1 MRYFIQFAYL
11 GTDFHGSQTQPN
23 GVTVQQTMEEAMA
36 TILRT
41 PTPLTFAGRTDA
53 GVHARQM
60 WAHFDAEQALPENL
74 VHRLN
79 ALLPESIAIYSI
91 VRVCADAHARFDA
104 SARTYRYYITTRKD
118 PFAGRI
124 RTRVA
129 PGLDFEAMNRAA
141 ELLLGRQDFASFCR
155 LHTDVKTT
163 ICDVREAYWTVEN
176 ECEAHFTITADRFL
190 RNMVRAVVGTLFD
203 VGRGK
208 LTEEQFQ
215 TIIRAQS
222 RASAGQSADARGL
235 FLEQIQYPTTI
246 FAPF

>member
-1 MRYFIQFAYL
+1 MRYFIRFAYL

-23 GVTVQQTMEEAMA
+23 GVTVQQTMEQAMA

-41 PTPLTFAGRTDA
+41 PTQLTFAGRTDA

-60 WAHFDAEQALPENL
+60 WAHMDAEQPLPENL
-74 VHRLN
+74 GHRLN
-79 ALLPESIAIYSI
+79 ALLPESIAIYDI

-104 SARTYRYYITTRKD
+104 TARTYRYYITTRKD
-118 PFAGRI
+118 PFAGRT

-129 PGLDFEAMNRAA
+129 PGLDFQAMNRAA

-163 ICDVREAYWTVEN
+163 ICHVREAYWTLEN
-176 ECEAHFTITADRFL
+176 ECEAYFTITADRFL

-215 TIIRAQS
+215 AIIKAQS

-235 FLEQIQYPTTI
+235 FLEQIEYPATI

>member
-1 MRYFIQFAYL
+1 
-11 GTDFHGSQTQPN
+11 
-23 GVTVQQTMEEAMA
+23 
-36 TILRT
+36 
-41 PTPLTFAGRTDA
+41 
-53 GVHARQM
+53 
-60 WAHFDAEQALPENL
+60 
-74 VHRLN
+74 
-79 ALLPESIAIYSI
+79 
-91 VRVCADAHARFDA
+91 
-104 SARTYRYYITTRKD
+104 
-118 PFAGRI
+118 
-124 RTRVA
+124 
-129 PGLDFEAMNRAA
+129 MNRAA

-215 TIIRAQS
+215 AIIRAQS

-235 FLEQIQYPTTI
+235 FLEQIQYPATI

>member
-23 GVTVQQTMEEAMA
+23 GVTVQQTMEETMA

-60 WAHFDAEQALPENL
+60 WAHFDAGQALPENL

-79 ALLPESIAIYSI
+79 ALLPESIAIYNI

-215 TIIRAQS
+215 AIIRAQS

-235 FLEQIQYPTTI
+235 FLEQIQYPATI

>member
-41 PTPLTFAGRTDA
+41 STPLTFAGRTDA

-79 ALLPESIAIYSI
+79 ALLPESIAIYSM

-215 TIIRAQS
+215 AIIRAQS

-235 FLEQIQYPTTI
+235 FLEQIQYPATI

>member
-176 ECEAHFTITADRFL
+176 KCEAHFIITADRFL

-215 TIIRAQS
+215 AIIRAQS

-235 FLEQIQYPTTI
+235 FLEQIQYPATI

>member
-129 PGLDFEAMNRAA
+129 QGLDFEAMNRAA

-215 TIIRAQS
+215 AIIRAQS

-235 FLEQIQYPTTI
+235 FLEQIRYPATI

>member
-60 WAHFDAEQALPENL
+60 WAHFDAEQALPENM

-79 ALLPESIAIYSI
+79 ALLPESIAIYSM

-129 PGLDFEAMNRAA
+129 QGLDFEAMNRAA

-215 TIIRAQS
+215 AIIRAQS

-235 FLEQIQYPTTI
+235 FLEQIQYPATI